1 MNNKQRNQ
9 LYTLDQLQQGD
20 RFYKAEDKSKQVCE
34 VTGVIVDKHLNK
46 VMTVYYVTQKE
57 ALKRNPNITANRK
70 PQELNV
76 IFLRNIDQAIINAV
90 TKNSTPQ

>member
-9 LYTLDQLQQGD
+9 PYTLDQLQEGD
-20 RFYKAEDKSKQVCE
+20 RFYKAGDKSKQTCE
-34 VTGVIVDKHLNK
+34 VTGVIVDKHLGK

-70 PQELNV
+70 PQEFKV
-76 IFLRNIDQAIINAV
+76 IFLRNIDDAIINAV
-90 TKNSTPQ
+90 TKKTTP